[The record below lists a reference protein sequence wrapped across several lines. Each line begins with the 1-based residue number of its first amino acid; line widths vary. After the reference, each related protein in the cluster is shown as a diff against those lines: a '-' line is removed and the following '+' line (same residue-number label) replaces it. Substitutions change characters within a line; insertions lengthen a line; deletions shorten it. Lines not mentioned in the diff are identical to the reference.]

1 MRKSKAET
9 AKTREHILE
18 VAADQFMAHGINDAG
33 LARVMKAAGLTHGG
47 FYRHFSSKD
56 ELVAEACRK
65 AFSSLT
71 ADLDSEGDLA
81 KIVGEYLSRNHRDN
95 PRTGCPLATVGSE
108 LARSDTRT
116 RREATE
122 GFLRIVQV
130 ISRRL
135 KRGSAKEIVA
145 QATAIAAVMVGAVTL
160 ARIVPDPRL
169 STSILA
175 AAEAQILEATRKMR

>member
-56 ELVAEACRK
+56 ELIAEACRK
-65 AFSSLT
+65 AFGSLT
-71 ADLDSEGDLA
+71 ADLDSEGDLT

-108 LARSDTRT
+108 LARSDART

-122 GFLRIVQV
+122 GFHRIVQV

-145 QATAIAAVMVGAVTL
+145 KATAIAAAMVGAVTL
-160 ARIVPDPRL
+160 ARIVADPRL
-169 STSILA
+169 SSSILA

>member
-33 LARVMKAAGLTHGG
+33 LARVMKGAGLTHGG
-47 FYRHFSSKD
+47 FYRLLSSKD

-71 ADLDSEGDLA
+71 ADLDSKGDLTT
-81 KIVGEYLSRNHRDN
+81 IVGEYLSRNHRDN
-95 PRTGCPLATVGSE
+95 LRTGCPLATVGSE
-108 LARSDTRT
+108 LARSDMRT

-135 KRGSAKEIVA
+135 HPGSAKEIGA
-145 QATAIAAVMVGAVTL
+145 RATAN
-160 ARIVPDPRL
+160 ARARVR
-169 STSILA
+169 A
-175 AAEAQILEATRKMR
+175 

>member
-33 LARVMKAAGLTHGG
+33 LARVMKGAGLTHGG

-71 ADLDSEGDLA
+71 ADLDSKGDLT
-81 KIVGEYLSRNHRDN
+81 KIVGEYLSRNHKDN
-95 PRTGCPLATVGSE
+95 PRTGCPLATVDSE
-108 LARSDTRT
+108 LARSATRT

-122 GFLRIVQV
+122 AFLQIVQL
-130 ISRRL
+130 ISRRPNQAP
-135 KRGSAKEIVA
+135 AKHI
-145 QATAIAAVMVGAVTL
+145 QSKATAIAAAMVGAVTL
-160 ARIVPDPRL
+160 ARI
-169 STSILA
+169 
-175 AAEAQILEATRKMR
+175 